1 MAELIFQSVLGKL
14 CCGRGDLLLR
24 ERPIHIAHLLD
35 EGFRVGLFYVA
46 GREIGCQRNYE
57 QALDIV
63 GRSGQKLSE
72 FSRAGVL
79 VCEHAL
85 EFLCLLRGFFVET
98 VNGLQHFAFVCGERS
113 FDLTLQVFNLSIGDR
128 GGFVWNIRSGDV

>member
-1 MAELIFQSVLGKL
+1 M
-14 CCGRGDLLLR
+14 LLR
-24 ERPIHIAHLLD
+24 ERPIHIAHLLN
-35 EGFRVGLFYVA
+35 EGFRVGFFYVA
-46 GREIGCQRNYE
+46 GREIGSQRNYE
-57 QALDIV
+57 QALDVV

-79 VCEHAL
+79 VGEHAL
-85 EFLCLLRGFFVET
+85 EFLCLLRGFLVET
-98 VNGLQHFAFVCGERS
+98 VNCLQHFAFVCGERS